1 VRAKQLTTLRFYC
14 QSWSFAFIRE
24 GLQRYPIEHTRYSKP
39 LPGDTWWHHAKAPHV
54 LEPGGPSDS
63 HPYPVELDLPSWTV
77 ERDVDLRN
85 WLFGFGA
92 GVRIEHPDAIR
103 QELVQRCQTA
113 LAANGGSAHQ

>member
-1 VRAKQLTTLRFYC
+1 MQTLRFCC

-24 GLQRYPIEHTRYSKP
+24 GLQRYPVEHTRYSKP
-39 LPGDTWWHHAKAPHV
+39 LVGDTWWHHPKAPHL
-54 LEPGGPSDS
+54 LEPGRPTDT

-92 GVRIEHPDAIR
+92 GIR
-103 QELVQRCQTA
+103 LETPAA
-113 LAANGGSAHQ
+113 LAAEHRSWLQGALGVYPSSAEGTLQA